1 MSRQIHVTHTMRPAQ
16 LAAKTVALLDA
27 GEDVVWL
34 TQSGGRRGAVRTLRA
49 AAQNLAVSRPDAV
62 KRFESHEGTSAVVCW
77 SPSGGKWEGASYFIT
92 SRPERY
98 TLREVDGEVV
108 ALPAEDPAA

>member
-1 MSRQIHVTHTMRPAQ
+1 MSRQIHVTHTMRSAQ
-16 LAAKTVALLDA
+16 LTAKTLALLDA

-34 TQSGGRRGAVRTLRA
+34 TQAGGRRGAARTLQA
-49 AAQNLAVSRPDAV
+49 AAQDLAACRPEVV
-62 KRFESHEGTSAVVCW
+62 KRFEIHEGTSAVVCW
-77 SPSGGKWEGASYFIT
+77 SASGGTWEGASYFIT

-98 TLREVDGEVV
+98 TLHEVDGELV